1 MSSSALIVFVDPRQV
16 EIDQLLARVQ
26 EMRQQVMTMTL
37 NLESLQAEIFN
48 VEREYH
54 SRLSESYR
62 ELEETRLSTQEFS
75 LRLRLIREGVIA
87 EEIESRVVACFRAAR
102 ERLEKQNSADE
113 SDPSPTSASNP
124 SLTADQKR
132 QLQQIYLKLA
142 KDYHPDKSGSDSI
155 FFAQN
160 IEMMTRVNRAYE
172 EQDLQTLCRIQEGTA
187 DSTHHALDNSKS
199 IDMRKRKLIRT
210 MRHTKQFINGLNVE
224 VARVKASEGHQ
235 LKTRFEVARKN
246 GTDLFR
252 GLVRDMQRKVNCAR
266 HHLDTL
272 RQQLNH
278 RLQISP
284 KEE

>member
-16 EIDQLLARVQ
+16 EIDQLLARLQ

-187 DSTHHALDNSKS
+187 DSIHHALDNSKS

-252 GLVRDMQRKVNCAR
+252 GLVRDMQRKVNCAK

-278 RLQISP
+278 RLQISL

>member
-48 VEREYH
+48 VECEYH

-132 QLQQIYLKLA
+132 QLQK
-142 KDYHPDKSGSDSI
+142 
-155 FFAQN
+155 
-160 IEMMTRVNRAYE
+160 
-172 EQDLQTLCRIQEGTA
+172 
-187 DSTHHALDNSKS
+187 
-199 IDMRKRKLIRT
+199 KRKKKKKKKKKR
-210 MRHTKQFINGLNVE
+210 RREKSKRKKEKRKTKN
-224 VARVKASEGHQ
+224 
-235 LKTRFEVARKN
+235 
-246 GTDLFR
+246 
-252 GLVRDMQRKVNCAR
+252 
-266 HHLDTL
+266 
-272 RQQLNH
+272 
-278 RLQISP
+278 
-284 KEE
+284 

>member
-1 MSSSALIVFVDPRQV
+1 MTTAIRQLEKMRSKAL
-16 EIDQLLARVQ
+16 AGGGK
-26 EMRQQVMTMTL
+26 
-37 NLESLQAEIFN
+37 
-48 VEREYH
+48 
-54 SRLSESYR
+54 SRIKKQHDKRKL
-62 ELEETRLSTQEFS
+62 T
-75 LRLRLIREGVIA
+75 
-87 EEIESRVVACFRAAR
+87 AR

-278 RLQISP
+278 RL
-284 KEE
+284 

>member
-102 ERLEKQNSADE
+102 ERLEKRNSADE

-278 RLQISP
+278 RLQISL

>member
-87 EEIESRVVACFRAAR
+87 EEIESRVVACFKAAR
-102 ERLEKQNSADE
+102 ERLERQNSADE
-113 SDPSPTSASNP
+113 SDPSPTPASNP

-278 RLQISP
+278 RLQISL

>member
-124 SLTADQKR
+124 SLTAAQKR

-142 KDYHPDKSGSDSI
+142 KDYHPDKSGSVSI

-278 RLQISP
+278 RLQISL

>member
-16 EIDQLLARVQ
+16 EIDQLLAGLQ
-26 EMRQQVMTMTL
+26 ELRQQVMAMTL
-37 NLESLQAEIFN
+37 NLENLKAEIFN

-62 ELEETRLSTQEFS
+62 ELEETRLSTQEFG
-75 LRLRLIREGVIA
+75 LRLRLIHEGVIA
-87 EEIESRVVACFRAAR
+87 EEIESRVVACFKTAR
-102 ERLEKQNSADE
+102 EQLEKKNLSDE
-113 SDPSPTSASNP
+113 PDPRPTSASNLP
-124 SLTADQKR
+124 LTADEKR

-187 DSTHHALDNSKS
+187 DPTHHALDNSNS
-199 IDMRKRKLIRT
+199 IDKRKRKLIRT
-210 MRHTKQFINGLNVE
+210 MRYTKQLINGLNVE
-224 VARVKASEGHQ
+224 VARVKASEGYQ

-246 GTDLFR
+246 STDLFR
-252 GLVRDMQRKVNCAR
+252 GLVRDMQRKVNRAR

-272 RQQLNH
+272 RQQFNH
-278 RLQISP
+278 RLQISS
-284 KEE
+284 KS

>member
-26 EMRQQVMTMTL
+26 EMRQQVITMPL

-266 HHLDTL
+266 HHLDTR

-278 RLQISP
+278 RLKKSL

>member
-1 MSSSALIVFVDPRQV
+1 
-16 EIDQLLARVQ
+16 
-26 EMRQQVMTMTL
+26 MRQQVMTMTL

-87 EEIESRVVACFRAAR
+87 EEIESRVVACFKAAR
-102 ERLEKQNSADE
+102 ERLERQNSADE
-113 SDPSPTSASNP
+113 SDPSPTPASNP

-142 KDYHPDKSGSDSI
+142 KDYHPDKSGSDTI

-172 EQDLQTLCRIQEGTA
+172 ELDLQTLCRIQEGTA
-187 DSTHHALDNSKS
+187 DSTHHALDSSKS
-199 IDMRKRKLIRT
+199 IDMRRRKLIRT

-224 VARVKASEGHQ
+224 VARVKASEGYQ
-235 LKTRFEVARKN
+235 LKTRFEIARKN

-278 RLQISP
+278 RLQISL

>member
-142 KDYHPDKSGSDSI
+142 KDYHPDKSVSDSI

-278 RLQISP
+278 RLQISL

>member
-26 EMRQQVMTMTL
+26 EMRQQVITMTL

-278 RLQISP
+278 RLQISL